1 MQSHKSQRKVHL
13 HFFFF
18 TGPSLPYSLSN
29 SAMAESP
36 DGKGVLIFGGE
47 RILVNGDRIPE
58 DKILEL
64 RAGANSWNPLDI
76 TLENARK
83 QHAVI
88 PFPF

>member
-1 MQSHKSQRKVHL
+1 M
-13 HFFFF
+13 
-18 TGPSLPYSLSN
+18 PYSLSN

-47 RILVNGDRIPE
+47 RILDNGDRIPE

-76 TLENARK
+76 TLKNARK

-88 PFPF
+88 PFTF

>member
-1 MQSHKSQRKVHL
+1 M
-13 HFFFF
+13 
-18 TGPSLPYSLSN
+18 PYSLSN

-47 RILVNGDRIPE
+47 RILDNGDRIPE

-76 TLENARK
+76 TLEDARK